1 MNPNARRMS
10 IKDFQV
16 LFEVTI
22 PSTETCK
29 SKTPITD
36 SQKIALHDAGLNVKG
51 IVLKSQATVIIKEIN
66 RRKRFGLCDVKTVML
81 MQEARV
87 RHRTPYRVMTQKH
100 AFQLLSRRL
109 YP

>member
-1 MNPNARRMS
+1 MSALRMS
-10 IKDFQV
+10 VKDFQI
-16 LFEVTI
+16 LFDVNI
-22 PSTETCK
+22 PSRETCK
-29 SKTPITD
+29 SRVPVTENQKTF
-36 SQKIALHDAGLNVKG
+36 LHDAGLNVTG
-51 IVLKSQATVIIKEIN
+51 ITLKSQATVIIKEIN
-66 RRKRFGLCDVKTVML
+66 RRKKFGLCDVKTVML